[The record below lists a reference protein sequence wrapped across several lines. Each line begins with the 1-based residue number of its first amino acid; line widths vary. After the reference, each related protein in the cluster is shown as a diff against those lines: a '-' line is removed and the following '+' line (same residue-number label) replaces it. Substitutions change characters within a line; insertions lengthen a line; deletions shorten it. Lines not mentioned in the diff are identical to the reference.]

1 MNDCMN
7 PLWPCAMTGAVS
19 CLAGIRGM
27 GVIIH
32 GSSGCYYYPA
42 TILRRELH
50 CSFLIEEDIIFGA
63 AQRLRDL
70 ISEIRSQYKTIAVVQ
85 TCTPAIIGDNIE
97 DFPGMQDIIMVDS
110 PGFLG
115 TFEDGYLHA
124 QELLPVSVNPG
135 KKGVNLDG
143 INLIDPFSSG
153 NTMEAVRIVTNA
165 GIPIAAVFSSCPLE
179 HLSGIP
185 PRTVSA
191 NPDLS
196 GTWGENSGS
205 LLGID
210 QTTKTIVDL
219 TERGGYGNPDEI
231 LKEAAIAEQQIIRS
245 CDKYLQRFDP
255 PSVALFGGFS
265 YVVFAARL
273 LEKYLDA
280 SLVCI
285 GSRNRPRPS
294 RFRVAATGSLP
305 MVRDL
310 IEQDPPDLIL
320 GSSFERTICP
330 SAAFVPFTYPLRGMV
345 RLRARPLAGI
355 QGELALMEEVLNAC
369 IDRTGHGPDEYADP
383 SADFQAH
390 DK

>member
-1 MNDCMN
+1 
-7 PLWPCAMTGAVS
+7 MTGAVS
-19 CLAGIRGM
+19 CLAGIGGM

-42 TILRRELH
+42 TILKRDLH

-63 AQRLRDL
+63 AQRLRD
-70 ISEIRSQYKTIAVVQ
+70 IIAEIRSQYKTIAVVQ
-85 TCTPAIIGDNIE
+85 TCTPAIIGDDIA

-124 QELLPVSVNPG
+124 HELLPVSIDPG

-153 NTMEAVRIVTNA
+153 NTMEAVRILTNA
-165 GIPIAAVFSSCPLE
+165 GIPIAAVFSSCPIE
-179 HLSGIP
+179 HLSGLP

-210 QTTKTIVDL
+210 QTTKTIVGH
-219 TERGGYGNPDEI
+219 TERGCYGNPDEI
-231 LKEAAIAEQQIIRS
+231 LKEAAIAEEQIIRS

-294 RFRVAATGSLP
+294 RFRVAATGSLT

-345 RLRARPLAGI
+345 RLRARPLVGI

-369 IDRTGHGPDEYADP
+369 IDRTGNGQDEYASP
-383 SADFQAH
+383 SVDFQILC
-390 DK
+390 K

>member
-1 MNDCMN
+1 
-7 PLWPCAMTGAVS
+7 MTGAVS

-124 QELLPVSVNPG
+124 QELLPVSVDPG

-219 TERGGYGNPDEI
+219 TEREGYGNPDEI

-294 RFRVAATGSLP
+294 RFRVAATGSLT

-330 SAAFVPFTYPLRGMV
+330 SVAFVPFTYPLRGMV

-355 QGELALMEEVLNAC
+355 QGELALIEEVLNAC

-383 SADFQAH
+383 SADFQALG
-390 DK
+390 K

>member
-1 MNDCMN
+1 
-7 PLWPCAMTGAVS
+7 MTGAVS

-85 TCTPAIIGDNIE
+85 TCTPAIIGDDIE

-124 QELLPVSVNPG
+124 QELLPVSVDPG

-196 GTWGENSGS
+196 STWGENSGS

-294 RFRVAATGSLP
+294 RFRVAATGSLTL
-305 MVRDL
+305 VRDL

-320 GSSFERTICP
+320 GSSFERTIYP

-345 RLRARPLAGI
+345 RLRARPLVGI

-369 IDRTGHGPDEYADP
+369 IDRTGHGPDEIADP

-390 DK
+390 GK